1 MEKYNNINN
10 DAVVE
15 QATQRS
21 ERPTTSVAGSLS
33 TNVGHDF
40 NNKPHLTKVGE
51 NLRVDLHDS
60 ISSGITG
67 STTGVATYQIKDTL
81 GTFQLT
87 SEDLNGKVLFSMPID
102 SLITDRVKQFASQYV
117 NYRFTHLSV
126 TLRNVSPLAS
136 ASGSIQF
143 AYINDPENDIP
154 VGTTGIETIIR
165 QVNSKQVG
173 AKDKLDLDLD
183 CNSLN
188 VTGAPS
194 HWKFTK
200 PRKGAS
206 IFNRYGSIAACVRA
220 TPAIGD
226 GAQFVVSVAGAVE
239 FYGMTDN
246 TDFQPV
252 NFFLSKLNLEK
263 GADYNAGYN
272 NEYGDYVLTIHAPM
286 TDSTLPVATRS
297 TIILPKVRNFMI
309 KVIDHNDV
317 TIDFPIQVRQF
328 DYNST
333 ATNNENVFRTQ
344 ARTKRLNAL
353 ELPYKKVT
361 CTPLEEDCTAVGFYV
376 EDIEVPITPEI
387 RDYSFLASVVEAIF
401 KAKPQDEKKPTK
413 AASTSAYRSKHLA
426 N

>member
-10 DAVVE
+10 DSVVE

-21 ERPTTSVAGSLS
+21 EKPITSVAGSLS

-40 NNKPHLTKVGE
+40 SNKPHLTKVGE

-87 SEDLNGKVLFSMPID
+87 SEDKNGKVLFSMPID
-102 SLITDRVKQFASQYV
+102 TLITERVKQFASQYV

-143 AYINDPENDIP
+143 AYVNDPENDIP
-154 VGTTGIETIIR
+154 IGTTGIETIIR

-246 TDFQPV
+246 TDYQQV
-252 NFFLSKLNLEK
+252 NFFLPKLNLVKDVE
-263 GADYNAGYN
+263 YNAGYSD
-272 NEYGDYVLTIHAPM
+272 EYGDYVLTFKSAK
-286 TDSTLPVATRS
+286 TDSTLPAYTKS
-297 TIILPKVRNFMI
+297 TIIMPKVRNFMV
-309 KVIDHNDV
+309 KVIDNNDV
-317 TIDFPIQVRQF
+317 MIDFPIQIRQL
-328 DYNST
+328 DYNTIS
-333 ATNNENVFRTQ
+333 NENIFRTQ

-353 ELPYKKVT
+353 ELPYKQVKVM
-361 CTPLEEDCTAVGFYV
+361 PLEDDCTAVGFYV
-376 EDIEVPITPEI
+376 EDTEVPITQEI
-387 RDYSFLASVVEAIF
+387 RDYSFLASTVETIF
-401 KAKPQDEKKPTK
+401 KAKFIELDEKKQTKTVPT
-413 AASTSAYRSKHLA
+413 APYRSKHLA